1 MPKRL
6 RRAVNR
12 LTSRGKGRTRNTMQP
27 SDRQGPNAHP
37 HASFL
42 GLPAEIRNQIYEEL
56 ALDTSLHLWPTKE
69 RKSPPPVGLLL
80 ACRQTQQEYRAVL
93 FSNASV
99 LITIAEYNFSN
110 LVRVLEK
117 LPERDVDCLKLN
129 NQVWILLLIGH
140 VPTRDDH
147 KNLRGWVDYRGSRS
161 NQPYFGPG
169 RAAAQDLIF
178 EYDVRFLNQIRPPK
192 PISRYANGYQM
203 KLDLLRSHL
212 RMYNRLQSGDEDDNP
227 NEELNQLRSNIGH
240 CIEIFEELHIQ
251 RYEQAARSMS
261 VSTTQTTQ
269 SIPASLVSNST
280 ASTANTAVG

>member
-1 MPKRL
+1 
-6 RRAVNR
+6 
-12 LTSRGKGRTRNTMQP
+12 MQP
-27 SDRQGPNAHP
+27 SDRQDPNVHP

-56 ALDTSLHLWPTKE
+56 AFDTTLHLWPTKE

-93 FSNASV
+93 LSNASV
-99 LITIAEYNFSN
+99 LITVAEYNFTN

-117 LPERDVDCLKLN
+117 LCERDIDCLKLN
-129 NQVWILLLIGH
+129 SQVWIILLIGH

-147 KNLRGWVDYRGSRS
+147 KNLRGWVDYRGSKS
-161 NQPYFGPG
+161 TQPYFGPG

-192 PISRYANGYQM
+192 PICRYANGYQM

-212 RMYNRLQSGDEDDNP
+212 RMYIRLQSGCEDKSP
-227 NEELNQLRSNIGH
+227 NEELNRLRNNIGQ
-240 CIEIFEELHIQ
+240 CIELFEDLHVQ

-261 VSTTQTTQ
+261 VSTTR
-269 SIPASLVSNST
+269 SVPVSLVSNST
-280 ASTANTAVG
+280 ASTTNTTTG

>member
-12 LTSRGKGRTRNTMQP
+12 LTSRGKGRSRDTLQP
-27 SDRQGPNAHP
+27 SDRQDANAHT

-42 GLPAEIRNQIYEEL
+42 GLPPEIRNQIYEEL
-56 ALDTSLHLWPTKE
+56 ALNTSLNLWPTKE
-69 RKSPPPVGLLL
+69 RRSPPPVGLLL

-93 FSNASV
+93 LANASV
-99 LITIAEYNFSN
+99 LITIAEYNFTN

-117 LPERDVDCLKLN
+117 LSEKDIDCLKLN
-129 NQVWILLLIGH
+129 SQVWILLLVGH
-140 VPTRDDH
+140 VPTREDH
-147 KNLRGWVDYRGSRS
+147 KNLRGWVDYRGSKS
-161 NQPYFGPG
+161 TQPYFGPG

-212 RMYNRLQSGDEDDNP
+212 RMYNRLQSGDEDESP
-227 NEELNQLRSNIGH
+227 NEELNRLRNNIGE
-240 CIEIFEELHIQ
+240 CIGLFEELHVQ

-261 VSTTQTTQ
+261 VSTTQ
-269 SIPASLVSNST
+269 SIPVSLVSNST
-280 ASTANTAVG
+280 ASTTDTARG